1 MGQGGTVFLG
11 LDGILKV
18 AGVEVEHF
26 VGMGLGGMCVYQ
38 KCTIGNHT

>member
-1 MGQGGTVFLG
+1 VVFLG
-11 LDGILKV
+11 SDGILKV

-38 KCTIGNHT
+38 KCMIGIYT